1 MVIGYLGS
9 DKMPAYL
16 GLLVRRVRSLI
27 PGNPI
32 VLGLWSLS
40 GNLAEEWREMTGAEN
55 VVTSINDAAR
65 VCAELQSGA
74 PAQESGSHPAT
85 RRLHRSY

>member
-1 MVIGYLGS
+1 VVIGYLGS

-40 GNLAEEWREMTGAEN
+40 GNLAEEWREMTGAEH
-55 VVTSINDAAR
+55 VAAR

-74 PAQESGSHPAT
+74 PAQESGSHPAA